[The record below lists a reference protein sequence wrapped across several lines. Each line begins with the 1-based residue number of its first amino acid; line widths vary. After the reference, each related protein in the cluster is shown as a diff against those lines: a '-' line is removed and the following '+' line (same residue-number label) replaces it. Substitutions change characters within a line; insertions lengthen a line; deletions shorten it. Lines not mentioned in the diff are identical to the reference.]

1 MSAEAPSSTGP
12 VQQQPALRED
22 VIESAVRFLTD
33 TKVQSSTLAKKIS
46 FLETKG
52 LTTDEIEYALARSKS
67 PQTVTGSQQA
77 STTAQDPRPQGLAPA
92 YGYANQAGPPA
103 PPPPPPSRPP
113 LDWKDYF
120 IAAVVAGG
128 LGYGLYVLVNK
139 YVKPLLMVR
148 DDNQRLVEEKTLL
161 LEQNEATRKQLE
173 SLGESTTRILDTIA
187 QQSQK
192 TSEAMENMASVL
204 DKISTQEI
212 ERGSASN
219 RLLLTLDDL
228 QREISSLSSKMSK
241 ASETTISDVQSDI
254 RSLRSLLLSR
264 RVPTHGASPSMPRPS
279 TPGTFA
285 AASSLSPSA
294 APVADVADAH
304 GTIEND
310 APADQASS
318 STSASASLTPTPTIP
333 AWQLNLTSNET
344 PATSSKGKQGASE

>member
-1 MSAEAPSSTGP
+1 MSDRGPPSAAP

-33 TKVQSSTLAKKIS
+33 TTVQSSTLAKKIS

-52 LTTDEIEYALARSKS
+52 LTTDEIEYALARSKG
-67 PQTVTGSQQA
+67 PQAAANSQTSTAAQNLGSQG
-77 STTAQDPRPQGLAPA
+77 PAPA

-148 DDNQRLVEEKTLL
+148 DDNRRLEEEKLLL
-161 LEQNEATRKQLE
+161 LEQHEATRKQLE
-173 SLGESTTRILDTIA
+173 SLGDSTAKILDTIA

-192 TSEAMENMASVL
+192 TGEAIESMASVL

-219 RLLLTLDDL
+219 KLLLTLEDL

-241 ASETTISDVQSDI
+241 ASEAIIADVQSDI

-264 RVPTHGASPSMPRPS
+264 RVPAYGTSPTIPRPS
-279 TPGTFA
+279 TPGAFA
-285 AASSLSPSA
+285 AAPSSSASSPTA
-294 APVADVADAH
+294 APDADAPDV
-304 GTIEND
+304 D
-310 APADQASS
+310 AMAAE
-318 STSASASLTPTPTIP
+318 SASAGLTPTPTIP
-333 AWQLNLTSNET
+333 AWQLGLASDDAPVADTTADST
-344 PATSSKGKQGASE
+344 PGESGVAPP